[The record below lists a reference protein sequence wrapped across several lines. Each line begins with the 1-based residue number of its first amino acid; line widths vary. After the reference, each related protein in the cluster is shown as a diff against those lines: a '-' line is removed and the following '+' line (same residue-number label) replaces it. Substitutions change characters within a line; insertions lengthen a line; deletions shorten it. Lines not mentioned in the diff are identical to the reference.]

1 MRKRLDEDLRHL
13 NNLLL
18 EMAMI
23 IENSIKKSI
32 ELLDNKDVNLAN
44 KVSDYEE
51 KLDLYESIVQKH
63 CLKIFVEEQPVAT
76 DLRRVSATL
85 KMITDMERIGDN
97 SRDIAEICMS
107 LPPNYDSKR
116 FSLIKEMAFATI
128 DIVNNSIETFI
139 NSDLE
144 KAKSIDRQDDIVD
157 SYFVKTRDELVELIK
172 SGFDPAAA
180 IDFIMIAKY
189 LERIADHAVNIADW
203 VSFSIEG
210 W

>member
-210 W
+210 

>member
-1 MRKRLDEDLRHL
+1 MRKRLDEELRHL

-23 IENSIKKSI
+23 IENSIKKAI
-32 ELLDNKDVNLAN
+32 ELLDDKDASLAK
-44 KVSDYEE
+44 KVSEYEE
-51 KLDLYESIVQKH
+51 KLDLYEGIIQKH

-97 SRDIAEICMS
+97 SRDIAEVCMD
-107 LPPNYDSKR
+107 LPTSYDSKK
-116 FSLIKEMAFATI
+116 FPLIKEMAYATI

-139 NSDLE
+139 NMDLNR
-144 KAKSIDRQDDIVD
+144 AKTIDRQDDIVD
-157 SYFVKTRDELVELIK
+157 DYFVKTRDELVELIK

-210 W
+210 